1 MPEPL
6 WTWTELAAAAHGT
19 AEGAPA
25 WPIRGLSIDSRSL
38 RPGDVFVALRD
49 KRDGHAF
56 VPAAFRAGA
65 VAAIVANDYRP
76 SGSLPALLRVKDPLQ
91 GLINVARAARLRSA
105 ARMIAITGSVGK
117 TGTKEMLSL
126 CLSELGRTH
135 AAEKSYN
142 NHWGVPLTLARLPRE
157 TEYGVFEIGMNH
169 AGEIAPLATL
179 VTPHEALITSVEP
192 VHLGHFN
199 SVAEIAEAKAEILT
213 GLVPGGTAI
222 LPRDNPH
229 FRLLRERAAAVGARI
244 VTFGYHQ
251 DADFRGLQVDL
262 GPKGSSVIAGFGT
275 QRFPYRLS
283 AAGEHYV
290 KNSLAVLAALS
301 ALGVDIMRSLPA
313 LARVSPPAGR
323 GARIALE
330 TAGGPIL
337 LIDESYNANPASV
350 RAALAAMATT
360 PRESYPRRIAVLGD
374 MLELGPAAADLHRGL
389 KDAIDAAGVDLVLA
403 CGPNM
408 RLLHESLSAGQR
420 GAWAQTSVELV
431 DHLLDAVGAGDVVMI
446 KGSLGT
452 NMAPLLAAL
461 MTRFRSVRSGG

>member
-1 MPEPL
+1 MPEAL
-6 WTWTELAAAAHGT
+6 WTWTDLVAAAQGT

-38 RPGDVFVALRD
+38 RPGDVFVAVSD

-65 VAAIVANDYRP
+65 VAAIVAREYQA
-76 SGSLPALLRVKDPLQ
+76 SGSYPALLRVADPLQ
-91 GLINVARAARLRSA
+91 GLIKIARAARLRSA
-105 ARMIAITGSVGK
+105 ARIIAITGSVGK

-142 NHWGVPLTLARLPRE
+142 NHWGVPLTLARLPRAS
-157 TEYGVFEIGMNH
+157 EYGVFEIGMNH
-169 AGEIAPLATL
+169 AGEIAPLAGL

-199 SVAEIAEAKAEILT
+199 SLAEIAEAKAEILT

-229 FRLLRERAAAVGARI
+229 FRLLRERATAVGARI

-275 QRFPYRLS
+275 QRFPYRLG

-301 ALGVDIMRSLPA
+301 ALGVDIMRTLPA

-323 GARIALE
+323 GVRIPLE
-330 TAGGPIL
+330 TAEGQIL

-360 PRESYPRRIAVLGD
+360 LRENYPRRTAVLGD
-374 MLELGPAAADLHRGL
+374 MLELGQTAPDLHRGL
-389 KDAIDAAGVDLVLA
+389 KDAIDAAGIDLVLA
-403 CGPNM
+403 CGPLM

-431 DHLLDAVGAGDVVMI
+431 DPLLQTVRAGDVVMI
-446 KGSLGT
+446 KGSLGS
-452 NMAPLLAAL
+452 NMAPLVAAL
-461 MTRFRSVRSGG
+461 LTRFRPVRSGG

>member
-6 WTWTELAAAAHGT
+6 WTWSELAAAAQGT
-19 AEGAPA
+19 AEGQPA

-38 RPGDVFVALRD
+38 RPGEVFVALSD
-49 KRDGHAF
+49 KRDGHEF

-65 VAAIVANDYRP
+65 VAAIVARAYRP
-76 SGSLPALLRVKDPLQ
+76 TASFPALLRVDDPLQ
-91 GLINVARAARLRSA
+91 GLTNIARAARLRSA
-105 ARMIAITGSVGK
+105 ARIIAITGSVGK

-169 AGEIAPLATL
+169 AGEIAPLAAL
-179 VTPHEALITSVEP
+179 VTPHEALITSVEA

-229 FRLLRERAAAVGARI
+229 FRLLRERAAALGARI

-275 QRFPYRLS
+275 QRFPYRLG

-301 ALGVDIMRSLPA
+301 ALEP
-313 LARVSPPAGR
+313 
-323 GARIALE
+323 
-330 TAGGPIL
+330 AGGPW
-337 LIDESYNANPASV
+337 
-350 RAALAAMATT
+350 RAHAA
-360 PRESYPRRIAVLGD
+360 RGR
-374 MLELGPAAADLHRGL
+374 RGL
-389 KDAIDAAGVDLVLA
+389 
-403 CGPNM
+403 N
-408 RLLHESLSAGQR
+408 SADR
-420 GAWAQTSVELV
+420 RKL
-431 DHLLDAVGAGDVVMI
+431 
-446 KGSLGT
+446 
-452 NMAPLLAAL
+452 
-461 MTRFRSVRSGG
+461 